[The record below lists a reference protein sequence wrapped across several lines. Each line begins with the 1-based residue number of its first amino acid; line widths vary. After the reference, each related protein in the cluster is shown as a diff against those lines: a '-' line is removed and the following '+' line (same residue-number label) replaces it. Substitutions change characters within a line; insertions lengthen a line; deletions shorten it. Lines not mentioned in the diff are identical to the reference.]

1 MPLTDRVVLI
11 TGATGGLGRVAT
23 RAFAAD
29 GARLALAGTDEERLR
44 GLAIEAGLAEDR
56 WVPVVADLRDAAA
69 ARDALAAASDLLGPV
84 DIVLH
89 LVGGYA
95 GGTPLADLDPGDV
108 ADMLEQHLWTTFHVV
123 RAIVPGMVERGW
135 GRVLAVSA
143 PVAAEPTAKSA
154 PYAIG
159 KAALEALLRTLARE
173 TANTGVTVNLV
184 IVRAIDLKGVRL
196 TDEKKTSW
204 TSPDEI
210 VATLRYL
217 ASDEASA
224 ITGARLPLFGR

>member
-1 MPLTDRVVLI
+1 MSLTDRVVLI
-11 TGATGGLGRVAT
+11 TGATGGLGRVAA

-29 GARLALAGTDEERLR
+29 GARLALGGTNEERLR
-44 GLAIEAGLAEDR
+44 GLATEAGLVEDR

-69 ARDALAAASDLLGPV
+69 ARDALAAATDLLGPV

-95 GGTPLADLDPGDV
+95 GGTRLADLDPGDV
-108 ADMLEQHLWTTFHVV
+108 ADMLEQHLWTTFNVV
-123 RAIVPGMVERGW
+123 QAIVPGMVERGW

-143 PVAAEPTAKSA
+143 PVAAEPSAKSA

-204 TSPDEI
+204 TSPEEI

-217 ASDEASA
+217 ASDDAAA

>member
-44 GLAIEAGLAEDR
+44 GLATEAGLAEDR

-84 DIVLH
+84 DVVLH